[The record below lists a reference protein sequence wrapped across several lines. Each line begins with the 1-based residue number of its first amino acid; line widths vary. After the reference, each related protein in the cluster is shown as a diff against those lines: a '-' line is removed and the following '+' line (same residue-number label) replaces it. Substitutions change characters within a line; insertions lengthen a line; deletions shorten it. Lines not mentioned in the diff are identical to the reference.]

1 MSRLSKG
8 LVGQGNLSAIEKHS
22 EEILTHNGKKDIVV
36 IPLYQICSR
45 YENMY
50 INSTE
55 NNKRLRNSIEKI
67 GLITPIAVI
76 PIDKYKPNSKDE
88 KAYLEQMKN
97 YGCLYFISSGHRR
110 FRACVSI
117 ALGKDIESKKDL
129 EDFYKYVQENRPYDR
144 FDAFSEEEVDDQ
156 NKWYVDCVIVD
167 KELEKENQIYNDTNL
182 TARATTTFELLINS
196 LDEMKKE
203 GITWTT
209 NADIQAYIKSKRGVD
224 ISLQTIKNL
233 MIIINNSDAELLDVI
248 FEGKIT
254 VKQAKD
260 LISSYRNMSEEE
272 KKDVIKEIW
281 KGAFDIKKYKEKRS
295 QARRETWSSAD
306 VEELLL
312 RIKMKEISIEE
323 ALKLVRK

>member
-50 INSTE
+50 INSTK
-55 NNKRLRNSIEKI
+55 NNKRLRNTIEKS

-260 LISSYRNMSEEE
+260 LISSYRNMSEED

-281 KGAFDIKKYKEKRS
+281 EGAFDIKKYKEKRS

>member
-281 KGAFDIKKYKEKRS
+281 EGAFDIKKYKEKRS

>member
-88 KAYLEQMKN
+88 KAYLEQMKD

-129 EDFYKYVQENRPYDR
+129 EDFYKYVKENRPYDR

-203 GITWTT
+203 GTAWTT
-209 NADIQAYIKSKRGVD
+209 SSDIQAYIKGKRGIDV
-224 ISLQTIKNL
+224 SLQTIKNI
-233 MIIINNSDAELLDVI
+233 MNIINNADAQFLDVI
-248 FEGKIT
+248 FEGKLT
-254 VKQAKD
+254 VKQAKETITAYKLMTQD
-260 LISSYRNMSEEE
+260 EKDVLIKSIWEGTFDPRKFKE
-272 KKDVIKEIW
+272 KKATKKKEIW
-281 KGAFDIKKYKEKRS
+281 S
-295 QARRETWSSAD
+295 QSD
-306 VEELLL
+306 VEELLF
-312 RIKMKEISIEE
+312 RIKMKEITVDE
-323 ALKLVRK
+323 ALEFVRK

>member
-76 PIDKYKPNSKDE
+76 PIDKYKPNSKEE
-88 KAYLEQMKN
+88 KVYLEQMKSF
-97 YGCLYFISSGHRR
+97 GCLYFISSGHRR

-117 ALGKDIESKKDL
+117 ALGKDVESKKDL
-129 EDFYKYVQENRPYDR
+129 DEFYKYVLENRPYDR
-144 FDAFSEEEVDDQ
+144 FDAFSDEETDDQ
-156 NKWYVDCVIVD
+156 GKWYVDCVIVD
-167 KELEKENQIYNDTNL
+167 KEIEKENQIYNDTNL

-203 GITWTT
+203 GIAWTT

-224 ISLQTIKNL
+224 VSLQTIKNL
-233 MIIINNSDAELLDVI
+233 MIIINNADSELLDVI
-248 FEGKIT
+248 FEGKLTI
-254 VKQAKD
+254 KQAKD
-260 LISSYRNMSEEE
+260 LISRYTGMSEAERKE
-272 KKDVIKEIW
+272 VIKDIW
-281 KGAFDIKKYKEKRS
+281 EGTFDIRKYKEKKQ
-295 QARRETWSSAD
+295 QARKESWSSTD

-312 RIKMKEISIEE
+312 RIKMKEISVDE
-323 ALKLVRK
+323 ALVLVRK